1 MSIWNSITSP
11 ISSVGSYF
19 SQSSLEEQQQQQQ
32 SLSQSS
38 RSNDG
43 NQQSELF
50 KKQEQQYDADKIF
63 HLLQQ
68 PSPCWV
74 LLSDQTL
81 DPDDVPEWQTH
92 DFKKSTAT
100 QVQQAQYYFLILHNI
115 NNKSTISNN
124 SGDNSKDLELHL
136 YDAIPSIS
144 SKSQQPVMRINLCQ
158 YKCLLFPHNL
168 HVSMMYDRKLPIL
181 LQSAAPD
188 NRQSSDR
195 YGLRS
200 ELYIWFPTAMFK
212 EDWYLSLR
220 MRISSQ
226 RHSQYQ
232 QYQQQQSHSQQQ
244 IEYSRLL
251 ANDYSQSA
259 QMNVSY
265 NHEDPTTA
273 WFNALL
279 VRVFPSIVRF
289 EEFNMY
295 VEELLTRKFQLMRTP
310 DFMDDLSLK
319 NFSIDSQPP
328 VLSNAELVQ
337 ASADGHTEIKFNV
350 KYEGRFEVEAEMNLN
365 LSKMNNNISLLLPKM
380 SIPARVKISFTR
392 LEGRML
398 VLIKKNPSNR
408 LWFGFTEMPR
418 VYVDISPMINFSKNN
433 ELSLDYAIIVQFLQD
448 KFMTVIK
455 EELVYPHMGDVDIP
469 GNSES
474 FDYLFTP
481 GNQGF
486 TSLINE
492 MKVNKQIKK
501 KAAATKG
508 GNGSS
513 QYQSSPFSQEEQ
525 NSQQSAKH
533 KRVTS
538 APMPNAGRY
547 TKLSDQ
553 ISHRKHLKQQSSP
566 FQEASSKNRSA
577 QQTQKDDR
585 QPHVDLRHDKSSS
598 MGSSVHRKSRS
609 FEGSG
614 ADFVDDSL
622 SYTLNDNL
630 QI

>member
-19 SQSSLEEQQQQQQ
+19 SQSSSEEQQLQQQQQ

-43 NQQSELF
+43 NQQSGSL
-50 KKQEQQYDADKIF
+50 KKQQQQQYYADNIS

-100 QVQQAQYYFLILHNI
+100 QVQQAQYYFLMLHHINSNTS
-115 NNKSTISNN
+115 NNKQ
-124 SGDNSKDLELHL
+124 GDSSKDQELHL

-144 SKSQQPVMRINLCQ
+144 SKSQQPVMRINLSQ

-181 LQSAAPD
+181 LQSTAPD

-195 YGLRS
+195 YALRS
-200 ELYIWFPTAMFK
+200 EHYIWFPTAMFK

-220 MRISSQ
+220 MRMSSYK
-226 RHSQYQ
+226 HP
-232 QYQQQQSHSQQQ
+232 QQQQLKLSHRSQE
-244 IEYSRLL
+244 IEYSRIL

-265 NHEDPTTA
+265 NHEDLTTA

-295 VEELLTRKFQLMRTP
+295 IEELLTRKFQLMRTP

-337 ASADGHTEIKFNV
+337 ASADGHTEIKFNA
-350 KYEGRFEVEAEMNLN
+350 KYDGRFEVEAEMNLN
-365 LSKMNNNISLLLPKM
+365 LNRMNNNISLLLPKM
-380 SIPARVKISFTR
+380 SIPARVKISLTR

-418 VYVDISPMINFSKNN
+418 VYVDISPMINLSKNN

-448 KFMTVIK
+448 KFMTVIR

-486 TSLINE
+486 TSLIND
-492 MKVNKQIKK
+492 MKLNKQIKK
-501 KAAATKG
+501 KVAATKG
-508 GNGSS
+508 GNGQSSS
-513 QYQSSPFSQEEQ
+513 QQEEQ
-525 NSQQSAKH
+525 NPLQSVKH

-538 APMPNAGRY
+538 APMPNSGRY
-547 TKLSDQ
+547 KKLSDQ
-553 ISHRKHLKQQSSP
+553 ISHKKHLKQQSMQQSENNK
-566 FQEASSKNRSA
+566 QYKSSH
-577 QQTQKDDR
+577 QQQDNGGY
-585 QPHVDLRHDKSSS
+585 PHVDLRHDQVSS
-598 MGSSVHRKSRS
+598 MGSSAHRRSRS
-609 FEGSG
+609 FEGNG
-614 ADFVDDSL
+614 ADFVDEDSL
-622 SYTLNDNL
+622 SYTLSDNL
-630 QI
+630 HI